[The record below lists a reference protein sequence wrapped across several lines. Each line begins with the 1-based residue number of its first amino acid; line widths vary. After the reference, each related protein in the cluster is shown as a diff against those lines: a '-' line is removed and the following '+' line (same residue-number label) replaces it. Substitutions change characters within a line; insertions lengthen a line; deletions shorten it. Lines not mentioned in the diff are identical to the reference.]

1 MFHCNGSRHNKSGY
15 CYVSSDENDACFTA
29 VEVGITISISC
40 YVSVDE
46 NEAMEAGITKIITA
60 DDENN
65 AFFTAME
72 AGLRRVITAT
82 YPMMKIMRV
91 SLQ

>member
-1 MFHCNGSRHNKSGY
+1 MFHCNGSGHKKSNY

-29 VEVGITISISC
+29 VEAGLTISISC
-40 YVSVDE
+40 YVSGDE
-46 NEAMEAGITKIITA
+46 NEAMDNYCYLS

-72 AGLRRVITAT
+72 AGIRRVITAT
-82 YPMMKIMRV
+82 YPMMKITRV